1 MGAFRGPQ
9 PIVLD
14 NLHYYVDGANH
25 KCYPGSGTT
34 VFDLSGNERTSTLEN
49 GTQVTDGVF
58 VLDGSNDHIN
68 YDYPSPF
75 DWSATP
81 WSVTY
86 WVKVT
91 TDDTYP
97 AVLDLMFKGN
107 GHFRF
112 ETSNTALRC
121 QFRPTGGS
129 INYLINHSYS
139 FSVNTWYNCTFTR
152 SGNNYVAYI
161 NGESVSTNTNSNL
174 AFDTHMDIINIG
186 YSADNDATDRTFEGS
201 IGPLFIHEKTLS
213 NTEVLQNYN
222 ALKPR
227 FNS

>member
-1 MGAFRGPQ
+1 MGLFGGPR
-9 PIVLD
+9 IIITD
-14 NLHYYVDGANH
+14 NLHYYIDVLNN

-49 GTQVTDGVF
+49 GTQVTDGVL
-58 VLDGSNDHIN
+58 VLDGSNDHVG

-86 WVKVT
+86 WVKIT

-97 AVLDLMFKGN
+97 AVLDLMQKGN

-112 ETSNTALRC
+112 ETSNTRLEC
-121 QFRPTGGS
+121 QFRPADGS
-129 INYLINHSYS
+129 ISHLINYAYS
-139 FSVNTWYNCTFTR
+139 FSVDTWYNCVFTR
-152 SGNNYVAYI
+152 SGDNYTAYI
-161 NGESVSTNTNSNL
+161 NGESVSTNTNSSL
-174 AFDTHMDIINIG
+174 VLDDAMDVINIG
-186 YSADNDATDRTFEGS
+186 YSADNDGTDRTFEGS

-213 NTEVLQNYN
+213 DAEVLQNYN

-227 FNS
+227 FT